1 MKNFRRFRKWCEK
14 NSQSTEGTAAAKKTR
29 TAKKLIISALC
40 FSLIGGVLTAGGAL
54 GAKASADSLDN
65 SSAAVSTVAAA
76 KNVSLVQTNASEI
89 SAAGCFIGAD
99 ISRVSEAAVN
109 FGLPQ
114 GAAVGAVT
122 EGTPA
127 AETGI
132 QAGDIITAVNDESVT
147 DPDGLTAAVNKYPS
161 GSELTLSVYRQSEEI
176 RLIVKTGSTQQNP
189 EDQAAQYGCDM
200 PANGD
205 IMI

>member
-40 FSLIGGVLTAGGAL
+40 FSLIGGALTAGGAL

-76 KNVSLVQTNASEI
+76 KNVSLVQTNAAASDI

-99 ISRVSEAAVN
+99 ISRVSDAAVN

-132 QAGDIITAVNDESVT
+132 QAGDIITAVNDKKVSSVQEFYEALNT
-147 DPDGLTAAVNKYPS
+147 VGKTEIWFDIYSDGHTVS
-161 GSELTLSVYRQSEEI
+161 
-176 RLIVKTGSTQQNP
+176 TGRYKLQN
-189 EDQAAQYGCDM
+189 
-200 PANGD
+200 
-205 IMI
+205 